1 MSKFNVVLF
10 SDIYRP
16 LHGKSMGVY
25 RPANH
30 LRNNGYTVK
39 VIHGFVKLS
48 DNQFYDFANRFVSDE
63 TILIG
68 LGG

>member
-1 MSKFNVVLF
+1 
-10 SDIYRP
+10 
-16 LHGKSMGVY
+16 MGVY